1 MYDAVNANE
10 AVPYNILQR
19 IKEVPKSYT
28 LSKVGPVCPPCV
40 IVNVD
45 VVVVPS
51 PTFPCGETKTVHW
64 YRTFPKRD
72 EALRY
77 IRNLTGD
84 KNYIQIKDT
93 YSHSLFVD
101 ERELDFND
109 NKKPFEEQSF
119 AAYSLEVLEIFE
131 NNNKK
136 NKEV

>member
-1 MYDAVNANE
+1 MFEFAVSCADF
-10 AVPYNILQR
+10 
-19 IKEVPKSYT
+19 S
-28 LSKVGPVCPPCV
+28 
-40 IVNVD
+40 
-45 VVVVPS
+45 
-51 PTFPCGETKTVHW
+51 CGETKTVHW
-64 YRTFPKRD
+64 YRTFPKRE

-93 YSHSLFVD
+93 YSHCLFVD

-119 AAYSLEVLEIFE
+119 TGYSLEVLEIFE

-136 NKEV
+136 NKDI